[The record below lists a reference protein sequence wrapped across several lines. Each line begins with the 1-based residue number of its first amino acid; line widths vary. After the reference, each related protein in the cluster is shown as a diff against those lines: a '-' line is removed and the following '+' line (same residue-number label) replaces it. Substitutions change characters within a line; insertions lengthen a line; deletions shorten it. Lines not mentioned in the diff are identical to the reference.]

1 MLWFDE
7 KSISNVP
14 QFSYL
19 FYAFKTLV
27 ECKRIQFTIFVFF
40 REQMKKTI
48 FSKVQKLFYTAI
60 YSESVPD
67 RYSDGYAAM
76 ERVGDIIYRCENDDI
91 NTGHSISVYH

>member
-1 MLWFDE
+1 M
-7 KSISNVP
+7 
-14 QFSYL
+14 
-19 FYAFKTLV
+19 AFG
-27 ECKRIQFTIFVFF
+27 
-40 REQMKKTI
+40 
-48 FSKVQKLFYTAI
+48 KLFYNAM